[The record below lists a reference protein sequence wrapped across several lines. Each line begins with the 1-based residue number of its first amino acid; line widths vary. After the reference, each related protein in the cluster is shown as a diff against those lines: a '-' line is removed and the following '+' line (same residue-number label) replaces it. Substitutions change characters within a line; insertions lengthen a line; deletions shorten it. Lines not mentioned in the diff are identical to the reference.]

1 MRNNRR
7 NMKAENFWLKCI
19 LVGSALLISIT
30 LNALLEPSEVLEAR
44 ESNLYAEMV
53 CLGRES
59 IAETG
64 TMQVGWPNY
73 KGLTV
78 DCDPR

>member
-1 MRNNRR
+1 MET
-7 NMKAENFWLKCI
+7 ENFWLRCI
-19 LVGSALLISIT
+19 LVGAAVISSFALG
-30 LNALLEPSEVLEAR
+30 ALLEPSEVLEAR

-59 IAETG
+59 VAETG

-73 KGLTV
+73 KGVTV

>member
-1 MRNNRR
+1 ME
-7 NMKAENFWLKCI
+7 AENFWLRCI
-19 LVGSALLISIT
+19 LVGAAVISSFALG
-30 LNALLEPSEVLEAR
+30 ALLEPSEVLEAR

-59 IAETG
+59 VAETG

-73 KGLTV
+73 KGVTV

>member
-7 NMKAENFWLKCI
+7 NIEAENFWLKCI
-19 LVGSALLISIT
+19 LVGAAVISSFALG
-30 LNALLEPSEVLEAR
+30 ALLEPSEVLEER

-59 IAETG
+59 VAETG

-78 DCDPR
+78 DCN

>member
-7 NMKAENFWLKCI
+7 NIEAENCWLKCI
-19 LVGSALLISIT
+19 LVGAAVISSFA
-30 LNALLEPSEVLEAR
+30 LNALLEPSEVLEER

-59 IAETG
+59 VAETG

-78 DCDPR
+78 DCN

>member
-7 NMKAENFWLKCI
+7 NLCV
-19 LVGSALLISIT
+19 LVAGGLIISFALG
-30 LNALLEPSEVLEAR
+30 ALLEPSEVLEAR
-44 ESNLYAEMV
+44 ESKLYAEMV

-59 IAETG
+59 VAETG
-64 TMQVGWPNY
+64 TMQIGWPNY

-78 DCDPR
+78 ECDPR

>member
-7 NMKAENFWLKCI
+7 NIEAENFWLRCI

-30 LNALLEPSEVLEAR
+30 LNALLEPSEVLDAR

-53 CLGRES
+53 CLG
-59 IAETG
+59 IETD
-64 TMQVGWPNY
+64 MAYGWPNY

>member
-7 NMKAENFWLKCI
+7 NMEAENFWLRCI
-19 LVGSALLISIT
+19 LVGAAVISSFALG
-30 LNALLEPSEVLEAR
+30 ALLEPSEVLEAR

-59 IAETG
+59 VAETG

-73 KGLTV
+73 KGVTV

>member
-7 NMKAENFWLKCI
+7 NIEAENFWLRCI

-30 LNALLEPSEVLEAR
+30 LNALLEPSEVLAAR
-44 ESNLYAEMV
+44 ESSLYAEMV
-53 CLGRES
+53 CLG
-59 IAETG
+59 IETD
-64 TMQVGWPNY
+64 MAYGWPNY

>member
-7 NMKAENFWLKCI
+7 NMETENFWLRCI

-30 LNALLEPSEVLEAR
+30 LNALLEPSEGLEAR

-53 CLGRES
+53 CLG
-59 IAETG
+59 IETD
-64 TMQVGWPNY
+64 MAYGWPNY
-73 KGLTV
+73 KRLEV
-78 DCDPR
+78 QCD

>member
-7 NMKAENFWLKCI
+7 NIEAENFWLRCI

-44 ESNLYAEMV
+44 ESNLYATMV
-53 CLGRES
+53 CLG
-59 IAETG
+59 IETD
-64 TMQVGWPNY
+64 MAYGWPNY

>member
-7 NMKAENFWLKCI
+7 NMETENFWLRCI

-53 CLGRES
+53 CLG
-59 IAETG
+59 IETE
-64 TMQVGWPNY
+64 MEFGWPNY
-73 KGLTV
+73 KRLEV
-78 DCDPR
+78 QCD

>member
-7 NMKAENFWLKCI
+7 NMETENFWLRCI

-53 CLGRES
+53 CLG
-59 IAETG
+59 IETD
-64 TMQVGWPNY
+64 MAYGWPNY
-73 KGLTV
+73 KRLEV
-78 DCDPR
+78 QCD

>member
-7 NMKAENFWLKCI
+7 NLCVLLAGGLIISF
-19 LVGSALLISIT
+19 ALG
-30 LNALLEPSEVLEAR
+30 ALLEPSEVLEAR

-53 CLGRES
+53 CLG
-59 IAETG
+59 IETD
-64 TMQVGWPNY
+64 MAYGWPNY
-73 KGLTV
+73 RGLTV

>member
-7 NMKAENFWLKCI
+7 NIEAENFWLRCI

-44 ESNLYAEMV
+44 ESNLYATMV
-53 CLGRES
+53 CLG
-59 IAETG
+59 IETD
-64 TMQVGWPNY
+64 MAYGWPNY
-73 KGLTV
+73 KRLEV
-78 DCDPR
+78 QCD

>member
-1 MRNNRR
+1 M
-7 NMKAENFWLKCI
+7 
-19 LVGSALLISIT
+19 
-30 LNALLEPSEVLEAR
+30 LESDQHEA
-44 ESNLYAEMV
+44 NIYAEMV

-73 KGLTV
+73 KGITV
-78 DCDPR
+78 DCDLDRISTGKKKPLFKGAQSRGNT

>member
-1 MRNNRR
+1 MRTNRQIA
-7 NMKAENFWLKCI
+7 KENT
-19 LVGSALLISIT
+19 LLRCGLIACGLIGFYT
-30 LNALLEPSEVLEAR
+30 LGVLTEPSMLERDQR
-44 ESNLYAEMV
+44 EANIYAEMV

-59 IAETG
+59 MAETG

-73 KGLTV
+73 KGITV